1 MCAPDTRLSV
11 DLCRPVKGC
20 VYSTYVSDAARD
32 MMGPFELTIEEEEG
46 LSAQECLDTR
56 NDLVELGQRASD
68 AGPASQVD
76 ELWRQTNRAKQNG
89 SSRRMLA
96 DFARC
101 VDSIL
106 AGHQEVEYNQ
116 VGVKLVG
123 FGNGFVP
130 VGRFATNFPIC
141 VVA

>member
-1 MCAPDTRLSV
+1 
-11 DLCRPVKGC
+11 
-20 VYSTYVSDAARD
+20 
-32 MMGPFELTIEEEEG
+32 MGPFELTIEEEEG

-56 NDLVELGQRASD
+56 NDLVELSLGQRASD

-89 SSRRMLA
+89 SSGRMLA

-106 AGHQEVEYNQ
+106 AGHQEVEDNQ

-123 FGNGFVP
+123 FGNRLVAI
-130 VGRFATNFPIC
+130 GRFATNFPIC